1 MAIKCFAIAAERCF
15 GFKMIG
21 PIAAAALL
29 LPLCHALPTIAGK
42 AGTLAGRQTSCSAVH
57 ILIARGT
64 TEEYPGDMGSLANL
78 IIANNDDADY
88 EDIIYPATF
97 NYISSTQQ
105 GMQAS
110 MSQLTTYVEACPDSK
125 IILLGYSQGAH
136 VTGDALSGGGGS
148 GLGAATDPVSTDIG
162 EHVTA
167 VVWYGDPR
175 HVAGQSYDEGTAT
188 EDGLYPRTAAQL
200 AILNQYYAAKIRSY
214 CDEGDPFCAGGT
226 SVSVHGEYPENYDEE
241 AAAWVQTLL

>member
-1 MAIKCFAIAAERCF
+1 
-15 GFKMIG
+15 MIG

-125 IILLGYSQGAH
+125 IILLGYSQVSLPATRRLIAERPPFPILFSAH
-136 VTGDALSGGGGS
+136 GRFW
-148 GLGAATDPVSTDIG
+148 
-162 EHVTA
+162 TA
-167 VVWYGDPR
+167 RG
-175 HVAGQSYDEGTAT
+175 
-188 EDGLYPRTAAQL
+188 
-200 AILNQYYAAKIRSY
+200 
-214 CDEGDPFCAGGT
+214 
-226 SVSVHGEYPENYDEE
+226 
-241 AAAWVQTLL
+241 